1 MLLKPAAPGTGV
13 IAAGGV
19 RAVLEL
25 AGVRDILTKSLGT
38 TNPINLV
45 RATVAGLQ
53 SLKTPEGQARLRG
66 ISVAQVLGLDQRE
79 EPAGE
84 AAPRGGRGGL
94 SCMTT
99 YLEITQVK
107 SAIGRKPDHRGTL
120 RALGL
125 KRIRHTVV
133 HEDTPVIRGMV
144 NKVAYLLE
152 VRPVT
157 KKS

>member
-1 MLLKPAAPGTGV
+1 
-13 IAAGGV
+13 
-19 RAVLEL
+19 
-25 AGVRDILTKSLGT
+25 
-38 TNPINLV
+38 
-45 RATVAGLQ
+45 
-53 SLKTPEGQARLRG
+53 
-66 ISVAQVLGLDQRE
+66 
-79 EPAGE
+79 
-84 AAPRGGRGGL
+84 
-94 SCMTT
+94 MTT
-99 YLEITQVK
+99 YLEITQVT
-107 SAIGRKPDHRGTL
+107 SSIGRKPDHRGTL

>member
-1 MLLKPAAPGTGV
+1 
-13 IAAGGV
+13 
-19 RAVLEL
+19 
-25 AGVRDILTKSLGT
+25 
-38 TNPINLV
+38 
-45 RATVAGLQ
+45 
-53 SLKTPEGQARLRG
+53 
-66 ISVAQVLGLDQRE
+66 
-79 EPAGE
+79 
-84 AAPRGGRGGL
+84 
-94 SCMTT
+94 MTT
-99 YLEITQVK
+99 YIEITQVK
-107 SAIGRKPDHRGTL
+107 SSIGRKPDHRGTL